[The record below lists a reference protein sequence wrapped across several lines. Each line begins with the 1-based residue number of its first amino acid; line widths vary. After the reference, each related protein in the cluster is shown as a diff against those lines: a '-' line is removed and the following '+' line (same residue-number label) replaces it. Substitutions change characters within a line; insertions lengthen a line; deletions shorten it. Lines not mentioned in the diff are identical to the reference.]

1 MVSLSLIYY
10 HQQYRRSKKVTF
22 LYSSSSYATRSI
34 RRLRRQ
40 LSQVIT
46 TINGEKSPP
55 ITEAYLLLRHAGIVT
70 FSAAGAAISSSSAA
84 APFSVCVCGRKQDP
98 INYCVSPSYLRPK
111 CLSDICI
118 YIGLLRGAH
127 PPYDVVHMYSLFY
140 G

>member
-1 MVSLSLIYY
+1 MPHSQNKHPRPLFHSLIYY

-22 LYSSSSYATRSI
+22 LSSSSYATRLVG
-34 RRLRRQ
+34 RLRRQ

-70 FSAAGAAISSSSAA
+70 FSATGAAVSSSAA

-118 YIGLLRGAH
+118 YWPIASRTSS
-127 PPYDVVHMYSLFY
+127 V
-140 G
+140 